1 VFPPAAFAV
10 SGEGP
15 RYRASRYRASRYRAS
30 QGATLRRREE
40 WIEGVLMDALEEMAL
55 KA

>member
-15 RYRASRYRASRYRAS
+15 RYRASRYRAS

-40 WIEGVLMDALEEMAL
+40 WIEGALMDALEEMAL